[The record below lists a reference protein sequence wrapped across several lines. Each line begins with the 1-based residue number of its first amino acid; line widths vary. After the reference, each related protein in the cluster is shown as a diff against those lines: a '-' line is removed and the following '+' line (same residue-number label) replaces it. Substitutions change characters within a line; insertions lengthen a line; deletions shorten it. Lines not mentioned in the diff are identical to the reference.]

1 MKRFS
6 FFIIMLLTVVT
17 AHAQT
22 TVVTGTVLD
31 SLTRKGEPSATIQ
44 FFNDKDLSKPVAYTT
59 TGEEGNFSQALTGK
73 GSYRLIFSNMGRKEK
88 RLDFTIDGRS
98 VLDLGEILVEDDVQ
112 TLKAGSVTA
121 QKTLVI
127 MEVDKLTYKVEDD
140 VDSKTSTV
148 LDMLRK
154 VPMVSVDGQDNIT
167 VNGSS
172 SFQVYVDGKPN
183 PMISSNPSM
192 IFKMMPASFVK
203 NIEVVTNPG
212 ARYDAEGVGGVLNIT
227 TNTAQTGGQ
236 SVADGH
242 YGNITL
248 QGATKGFGGS
258 ALYSMQKGK
267 WAVSLNGTASQ
278 NYMGGTAIEMD
289 RVQKTE
295 GGDITTSMRNESKM
309 QSPIY
314 LGSMNLSYEIDS
326 LNLISAGA
334 GMTHIGT
341 RMEGLAETSIKSP
354 FMEYAYD
361 GTTFNRMTM
370 DSITAN
376 ADYQHLWAGNPD
388 RSFILS

>member
-1 MKRFS
+1 
-6 FFIIMLLTVVT
+6 MLLTVVT

-31 SLTRKGEPSATIQ
+31 SLTRKGEPSAIIQ
-44 FFNDKDLSKPVAYTT
+44 FFKVEDPSKPIAYTT
-59 TGEEGNFSQALTGK
+59 TGEDGSFSQVLSDK
-73 GSYRLIFSNMGRKEK
+73 GSYRMLFSNMGRLEK
-88 RLDFTIDGRS
+88 SIGFTIEGEPS
-98 VLDLGEILVEDDVQ
+98 LDLGDILIEDDVQ

-172 SFQVYVDGKPN
+172 SFQVYVDGKPT

-248 QGATKGFGGS
+248 QGATKGC
-258 ALYSMQKGK
+258 
-267 WAVSLNGTASQ
+267 
-278 NYMGGTAIEMD
+278 
-289 RVQKTE
+289 
-295 GGDITTSMRNESKM
+295 
-309 QSPIY
+309 
-314 LGSMNLSYEIDS
+314 
-326 LNLISAGA
+326 
-334 GMTHIGT
+334 
-341 RMEGLAETSIKSP
+341 
-354 FMEYAYD
+354 
-361 GTTFNRMTM
+361 
-370 DSITAN
+370 
-376 ADYQHLWAGNPD
+376 
-388 RSFILS
+388 